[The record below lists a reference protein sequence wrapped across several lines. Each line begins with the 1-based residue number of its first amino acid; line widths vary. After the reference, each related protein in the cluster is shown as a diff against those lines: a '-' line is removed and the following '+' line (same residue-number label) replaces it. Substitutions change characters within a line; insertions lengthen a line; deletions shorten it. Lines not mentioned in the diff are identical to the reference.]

1 MKTKIEKII
10 EDLDEYIDSCKPAA
24 FSKTNII
31 VDKSTIE
38 NFIDELKHYTP
49 EEIKRYKSIVSNKDA
64 IMTDAQ
70 NRADSLIEKAQAY
83 TDKMINEHTIMQ
95 EAYSQAGE
103 IVNQARQQAQELV
116 DSAAAQANDIQL
128 AAIEYMDT
136 SLREYQS
143 ILSDTIE
150 EVRSHEDS
158 LISRLSE
165 MMDTVGENRQQLNK
179 SVEDSGFNDVEAPMM
194 SDSIAARSNTTPVMP
209 PVSAGSDQADEVIDE
224 ESPDEGGVIED
235 DDDFGD
241 LIIDDDDFDF
251 DSDEMEELR

>member
-10 EDLDEYIDSCKPAA
+10 EDLDEYIDSCKSAA

-31 VDKSTIE
+31 VDKGTIE

-103 IVNQARQQAQELV
+103 IVNQARRQAQEIV
-116 DSAAAQANDIQL
+116 DNAAAQANDIQM
-128 AAIEYMDT
+128 ASIEYMDT
-136 SLREYQS
+136 SLREYQN
-143 ILSDTIE
+143 ILKGTIG
-150 EVRSHEDS
+150 EVKTHQDS
-158 LISRLSE
+158 LINRLNE
-165 MMDTVGENRQQLNK
+165 MLTTVGENRAQLNK
-179 SVEDSGFNDVEAPMM
+179 SLADSGLTESDAPRINDTLAAGAPQEYADAEQQEM
-194 SDSIAARSNTTPVMP
+194 SVDDD
-209 PVSAGSDQADEVIDE
+209 GSL
-224 ESPDEGGVIED
+224 D

-241 LIIDDDDFDF
+241 MIIDDDFDT
-251 DSDEMEELR
+251 EELEELT

>member
-10 EDLDEYIDSCKPAA
+10 EDLDEYIDSCKTAA

-31 VDKSTIE
+31 VDKATIE

-103 IVNQARQQAQELV
+103 IVNQARRQAQEVV
-116 DSAAAQANDIQL
+116 DNAASQANDIQL

-136 SLREYQS
+136 SLREYQN
-143 ILSDTIE
+143 ILSGTIS
-150 EVRSHEDS
+150 EVKSHEDS
-158 LISRLSE
+158 LINRLNE
-165 MMDTVGENRQQLNK
+165 MLETVGENRAQLK
-179 SVEDSGFNDVEAPMM
+179 SSVAESGLTETEAPQINDSLATGNTAEAV
-194 SDSIAARSNTTPVMP
+194 SDADISAAGN
-209 PVSAGSDQADEVIDE
+209 DEIQAA
-224 ESPDEGGVIED
+224 ED
-235 DDDFGD
+235 DDDYGD
-241 LIIDDDDFDF
+241 MIIDDDDFDF
-251 DSDEMEELR
+251 DTDDLDDLR

>member
-31 VDKSTIE
+31 VDKGTIE

-95 EAYSQAGE
+95 EAYAQAGE
-103 IVNQARQQAQELV
+103 IVNQARRQAQELV
-116 DSAAAQANDIQL
+116 DNAAAQANDIQL

-158 LISRLSE
+158 LINRLGE
-165 MMDTVGENRQQLNK
+165 MMETVSENRDQLNK
-179 SVEDSGFNDVEAPMM
+179 SVEDSGFNDAEAPTMG
-194 SDSIAARSNTTPVMP
+194 DSIAARPQTATTPVLP
-209 PVSAGSDQADEVIDE
+209 PASSGDEDSDEVLEEGSDTVTE
-224 ESPDEGGVIED
+224 EE

-241 LIIDDDDFDF
+241 MIIDDDFEFDT
-251 DSDEMEELR
+251 DDMEDIR

>member
-10 EDLDEYIDSCKPAA
+10 EDLDEYIDSCKTAA

-31 VDKSTIE
+31 VDKGTIE

-103 IVNQARQQAQELV
+103 IVNQARRQAQELV
-116 DSAAAQANDIQL
+116 DNAAAQANDIQL

-136 SLREYQS
+136 SLREYQA
-143 ILSDTIE
+143 ILSNTID
-150 EVRSHEDS
+150 EVRGHEDS
-158 LISRLSE
+158 LINRLSE
-165 MMDTVGENRQQLNK
+165 MMDTVSENRSQLNK
-179 SVEDSGFNDVEAPMM
+179 SVEESGFNDVETPQIN
-194 SDSIAARSNTTPVMP
+194 DSLA
-209 PVSAGSDQADEVIDE
+209 AGSNNAVISAAPAEEPEEDVPEEADTVEA
-224 ESPDEGGVIED
+224 D
-235 DDDFGD
+235 DDDYGD

-251 DSDEMEELR
+251 DTDDLEELR

>member
-10 EDLDEYIDSCKPAA
+10 EDLDEYIDSCKTAA

-31 VDKSTIE
+31 VDKGTIE

-103 IVNQARQQAQELV
+103 IVNQARRQAQEIV
-116 DSAAAQANDIQL
+116 DNAAAQANDIQL

-136 SLREYQS
+136 SLREYQN
-143 ILSDTIE
+143 ILQGTIG
-150 EVRSHEDS
+150 EVKTHEDS
-158 LISRLSE
+158 LITRLNE
-165 MMDTVGENRQQLNK
+165 MLETVGENRAQLNQ
-179 SVEDSGFNDVEAPMM
+179 SVAESGLTETDAPQINDSLASGNVMESAPAPRADDTADSVAEEAEVE
-194 SDSIAARSNTTPVMP
+194 
-209 PVSAGSDQADEVIDE
+209 
-224 ESPDEGGVIED
+224 ED
-235 DDDFGD
+235 DDDYGD
-241 LIIDDDDFDF
+241 MIIDDDDFDF
-251 DSDEMEELR
+251 DTDDLDDLR